1 MMKIWRDDNYDDI
14 TVDDDNKGNI
24 TLADDIDGD
33 ITADDGCD
41 GSDHDNAVNFSAD
54 IDG

>member
-1 MMKIWRDDNYDDI
+1 MMKIWRDNYDDI